1 MPKVPVGSKGGAS
14 GAPPGRGPSAGGGAA
29 APAGGAPAK
38 KGSTRGRV
46 SVKALT
52 TFTTQLSTLQDAGLP
67 IVRSLKILEGQMPKG
82 PFKNVLVD
90 VTEDVESGSPLSES
104 MAKHPNVFDGLYVN
118 MVKAGEAG
126 GVLDVILSRLA
137 GFMEKAQR
145 LRKKI
150 KGAMVYPAV
159 VFTVTLSILLLIMVF
174 VVPRFETVFKSLP
187 GVGEL
192 PPITQMLQKFSN
204 FLIQRWWVIL
214 LGIIVLVMTLKAI
227 GRTRGGRRFYDRV
240 KLNLPIVGPLARRVV
255 VARFSRTFGTLIA
268 SGVPILEALDIC
280 RATSGNVLMEEA
292 LGKVRESISEGG
304 TIAEPLG
311 ESGIM
316 DDIVVNMVD
325 VGEETGELDKMLI
338 RVADNYDEEVDV
350 SVGALV
356 SVLEPLMIL
365 FMGGAVFLIVL
376 GLFLPLLK
384 LIKGMD
390 SAFGS

>member
-1 MPKVPVGSKGGAS
+1 MPKVPVGSKGGAG
-14 GAPPGRGPSAGGGAA
+14 GAGPGRGAPAGGGAPE
-29 APAGGAPAK
+29 APK
-38 KGSTRGRV
+38 RGSTRGSV
-46 SVKALT
+46 NVKALT

-82 PFKNVLVD
+82 PFKNVLVE

-126 GVLDVILSRLA
+126 GVLDTILQRLA
-137 GFMEKAQR
+137 GFMEKSQR

-192 PPITQMLQKFSN
+192 PAITQGLQAFSKF
-204 FLIQRWWVIL
+204 LVGQWYLV
-214 LGIIVLVMTLKAI
+214 VLFFVGVWMGLKALA
-227 GRTRGGRRFYDRV
+227 RTAPGRRFFDRL
-240 KLNLPIVGPLARRVV
+240 KLRLPIMGPLVRRIV

-280 RATSGNVLMEEA
+280 RATAGNVVMEEA

-338 RVADNYDEEVDV
+338 RIADNYDEEVDV
-350 SVGALV
+350 AVGALV

-384 LIKGMD
+384 LIKGLD
-390 SAFGS
+390 ASFGA

>member
-1 MPKVPVGSKGGAS
+1 MPKVPVGSKGGAA
-14 GAPPGRGPSAGGGAA
+14 GAGPGRGAPAGGGAPD
-29 APAGGAPAK
+29 APK
-38 KGSTRGRV
+38 RGSTRGSV

-82 PFKNVLVD
+82 PFKNVLVE

-126 GVLDVILSRLA
+126 GVLDTILQRLA
-137 GFMEKAQR
+137 GFMEKSQR

-192 PPITQMLQKFSN
+192 PAITQGLQAFSKF
-204 FLIQRWWVIL
+204 LVGQWYVV
-214 LGIIVLVMTLKAI
+214 VLVLVGIWFGLKALA
-227 GRTRGGRRFYDRV
+227 RTAPGRRFFDRL
-240 KLNLPIVGPLARRVV
+240 KLNLPIMGPLVRRIV

-280 RATSGNVLMEEA
+280 RATAGNVVMEQA

-325 VGEETGELDKMLI
+325 VGEETGELDKMLVRI
-338 RVADNYDEEVDV
+338 ADNYDEEVDV
-350 SVGALV
+350 AVGALV

-384 LIKGMD
+384 LIKGLD
-390 SAFGS
+390 ASFGA

>member
-1 MPKVPVGSKGGAS
+1 MPKIPVGAKGGGATPSRPPS
-14 GAPPGRGPSAGGGAA
+14 GGGAAGGGAPA
-29 APAGGAPAK
+29 APAK
-38 KGSTRGRV
+38 RGRTGKV
-46 SVKALT
+46 SLKALT

-67 IVRSLKILEGQMPKG
+67 IVRSLKILEGQLAKG
-82 PFKNVLVD
+82 PFKNVLVE

-104 MAKHPNVFDGLYVN
+104 MAKHPKVFDGLYVN

-137 GFMEKAQR
+137 GFMEKSAK

-150 KGAMVYPAV
+150 NGAMVYPAV
-159 VFTVTLSILLLIMVF
+159 VGTVTLSILLLIMVF

-192 PPITQMLQKFSN
+192 PAITQALQGFSKFLLSYWWL
-204 FLIQRWWVIL
+204 LILMVFGLVSL
-214 LGIIVLVMTLKAI
+214 LKLI
-227 GRTRGGRRFYDRV
+227 GRTRGGRRFFDRLR
-240 KLNLPIVGPLARRVV
+240 LNLPIAGPLVRKVV
-255 VARFSRTFGTLIA
+255 VARFARTFGTLIA

-280 RATSGNVLMEEA
+280 RATSGNVILEEA
-292 LGKVRESISEGG
+292 LGKVRDSISEGG

-316 DDIVVNMVD
+316 DDIVINMVD

-338 RVADNYDEEVDV
+338 RIADNYDEEVDV
-350 SVGALV
+350 AVGALV
-356 SVLEPLMIL
+356 SILEPLMIL

-390 SAFGS
+390 ASFGG

>member
-1 MPKVPVGSKGGAS
+1 
-14 GAPPGRGPSAGGGAA
+14 
-29 APAGGAPAK
+29 
-38 KGSTRGRV
+38 
-46 SVKALT
+46 
-52 TFTTQLSTLQDAGLP
+52 
-67 IVRSLKILEGQMPKG
+67 
-82 PFKNVLVD
+82 
-90 VTEDVESGSPLSES
+90 
-104 MAKHPNVFDGLYVN
+104 
-118 MVKAGEAG
+118 
-126 GVLDVILSRLA
+126 
-137 GFMEKAQR
+137 
-145 LRKKI
+145 
-150 KGAMVYPAV
+150 
-159 VFTVTLSILLLIMVF
+159 
-174 VVPRFETVFKSLP
+174 VPRFETVFKSLP

-192 PPITQMLQKFSN
+192 PAITQGLQSFSR
-204 FLIQRWWVIL
+204 FLVERWWVVFLVLFLIWGGLKL
-214 LGIIVLVMTLKAI
+214 LG
-227 GRTRGGRRFYDRV
+227 RTKPGRRFYDRL

-280 RATSGNVLMEEA
+280 RATAGNVILEEA

-350 SVGALV
+350 AVGALV

-365 FMGGAVFLIVL
+365 FMGGAVFVIVL

-384 LIKGMD
+384 LIKGLD
-390 SAFGS
+390 SQFGT

>member
-1 MPKVPVGSKGGAS
+1 MPKVPVGSKGGAPGS
-14 GAPPGRGPSAGGGAA
+14 MPGRGPAGGGGGGAA
-29 APAGGAPAK
+29 APVK

-104 MAKHPNVFDGLYVN
+104 LAKHPHVFDGLYVN

-137 GFMEKAQR
+137 GFMEKAVR
-145 LRKKI
+145 LKKKI

-159 VFTVTLSILLLIMVF
+159 VGTVTLSILLLIMVF

-192 PPITQMLQKFSN
+192 PVITQKLQAFSK
-204 FLIQRWWVIL
+204 FLIEQWYVLIL
-214 LGIIVLVMTLKAI
+214 IVVVLVMSIKFI
-227 GRTRGGRRFYDRV
+227 GRTRGGRRFFDRLR
-240 KLNLPIVGPLARRVV
+240 LNLPIIGPLARRVV
-255 VARFSRTFGTLIA
+255 VARFARTFGTLIA

-280 RATSGNVLMEEA
+280 RATSGNVILEEA

-316 DDIVVNMVD
+316 DDIVINMVD

-350 SVGALV
+350 AVGALV
-356 SVLEPLMIL
+356 SILEPLMIL

-390 SAFGS
+390 AAFGS

>member
-1 MPKVPVGSKGGAS
+1 MPKVPVGSKGGAA
-14 GAPPGRGPSAGGGAA
+14 GAGPGRGAPAGGGAPE
-29 APAGGAPAK
+29 APK
-38 KGSTRGRV
+38 RGSTRGSV

-82 PFKNVLVD
+82 PFKNVLVE

-126 GVLDVILSRLA
+126 GVLDTILQRLA
-137 GFMEKAQR
+137 GFMEKSQR

-159 VFTVTLSILLLIMVF
+159 VFTVTLLILLLIMVF

-192 PPITQMLQKFSN
+192 PAITQGLQAFSKF
-204 FLIQRWWVIL
+204 LVGQWYVV
-214 LGIIVLVMTLKAI
+214 VLVLVGIWFGLKALA
-227 GRTRGGRRFYDRV
+227 RTAPGRRFFDRL
-240 KLNLPIVGPLARRVV
+240 KLNLPIMGPLVRRIV

-280 RATSGNVLMEEA
+280 RATAGNVVMEQA

-325 VGEETGELDKMLI
+325 VGEETGELDKMLVRI
-338 RVADNYDEEVDV
+338 ADNYDEEVDV
-350 SVGALV
+350 AVGALV

-384 LIKGMD
+384 LIKGLD
-390 SAFGS
+390 ASFGA